1 MVVDITSISF
11 LANFFVC
18 LIIRPFLMKNFGI
31 KFHRASLSI
40 ILQILIFAFNTF
52 AIFIPVGCS
61 VSFFLFFFFFFI
73 KYYSKAVC
81 VGKNERRKTFFG
93 DSLMMINNGVR

>member
-61 VSFFLFFFFFFI
+61 VSFFLFFFFLLSNIVKLF
-73 KYYSKAVC
+73 AW
-81 VGKNERRKTFFG
+81 EKTSEG
-93 DSLMMINNGVR
+93 RLSSETV

>member
-1 MVVDITSISF
+1 
-11 LANFFVC
+11 
-18 LIIRPFLMKNFGI
+18 MKNFGI

>member
-1 MVVDITSISF
+1 MVVDITSVPF

-52 AIFIPVGCS
+52 TVFIPASCFE
-61 VSFFLFFFFFFI
+61 SFFSFLLNAIVKLFAWEKRAKEDFL
-73 KYYSKAVC
+73 
-81 VGKNERRKTFFG
+81 RRQSN
-93 DSLMMINNGVR
+93 DD

>member
-61 VSFFLFFFFFFI
+61 VSFFFFFFFFI